1 MFLQQQLRCKSLHYI
16 QKLFSVSMADD
27 ELSGSDTEA
36 SDGDIRIT
44 LLNAVA
50 RAAEHRAETTCHE
63 MAAILSTRSISATT
77 EPADVTMPMKQQTK
91 AKAKMPRASK
101 PPWRRRRA
109 DDDGDSTES
118 EVIVVPSDTP
128 SPIVGTAD
136 SPAPS
141 FETADTPA
149 PSAPSVETCSTPA
162 PVVAAPSS
170 GDYPCPLNLKLPIEW
185 TDVLYFRD
193 PNNGKLKIN
202 TKDSPIPLPHIGMEF
217 RGYIVEDNGSV
228 FAFFTDKSKRGEAG
242 TRMPKKG
249 PAGGVN
255 KQFFDGLRSQPT
267 VEDRTRFKRSFSH
280 LFTPKHLR
288 MGISDPDI

>member
-36 SDGDIRIT
+36 SDDAIKVT
-44 LLNAVA
+44 LFNAAA
-50 RAAEHRAETTCHE
+50 RAADHRAEATFHE
-63 MAAILSTRSISATT
+63 MVASSSTRSSFATT

-109 DDDGDSTES
+109 DDECDSTES
-118 EVIVVPSDTP
+118 EVIAVPSDTP

-162 PVVAAPSS
+162 PVVAAPSA
-170 GDYPCPLNLKLPIEW
+170 GEFPCPLMLKLPIEW
-185 TDVLYFRD
+185 KDVRYIFDSKRKWRYD
-193 PNNGKLKIN
+193 TKTSPMPMPHPN
-202 TKDSPIPLPHIGMEF
+202 MEF
-217 RGYIVEDNGSV
+217 RGYIENEDGSV
-228 FAFFTDKSKRGEAG
+228 AAFFTDRRRRGEPG
-242 TRMPKKG
+242 MRMPKKR
-249 PAGGVN
+249 AGGVN
-255 KQFFDGLRSQPT
+255 KQYFDGLREQQT
-267 VEDRTRFKRSFSH
+267 DEARAKFKREHAH
-280 LFTPKHLR
+280 LYVPRIQRKAVN
-288 MGISDPDI
+288 DPEN

>member
-36 SDGDIRIT
+36 SDDAIKVT
-44 LLNAVA
+44 LFNAAA
-50 RAAEHRAETTCHE
+50 RAADHRAETTFHE
-63 MAAILSTRSISATT
+63 MVASSSTRSSFATT

-91 AKAKMPRASK
+91 AKAKMPRTSK

-118 EVIVVPSDTP
+118 EVIAVPSDTP

-170 GDYPCPLNLKLPIEW
+170 EDYACPLNLKLPIEW
-185 TDVLYFRD
+185 TDVLYHW
-193 PNNGKLKIN
+193 NQKKSVWQYN
-202 TKDSPIPLPHIGMEF
+202 TRDSPIPLPHIGMEF

-228 FAFFTDKSKRGEAG
+228 FAFFTDKSKVALQQRGTIGAKL
-242 TRMPKKG
+242 PK
-249 PAGGVN
+249 N
-255 KQFFDGLRSQPT
+255 
-267 VEDRTRFKRSFSH
+267 
-280 LFTPKHLR
+280 
-288 MGISDPDI
+288 